1 MGSSG
6 GGNRAQ
12 QQAEQAERERQA
24 QINQTTSQ
32 INALFDS
39 PERQAQISDF
49 QRAMQ
54 DLYQQDLG
62 RQHEGASRDL
72 KFALARSGLT
82 GGSRQVDA
90 NRDLGEMYQRGVLEA
105 ERKAQGA
112 AANLRGEDER
122 ARANLT
128 SMAMT
133 GLSATNAANQAAS
146 AMRASLEGARA
157 GAMTDSLGDLFGGI
171 ATIKSRSEED
181 AARRRA
187 DKLYTSMYGPYWA
200 QFSGFGTAGGGP

>member
-39 PERQAQISDF
+39 PDRQAQIADF

-54 DLYQQDLG
+54 DLYQQDLA

-146 AMRASLEGARA
+146 AMRTSLEGARA
-157 GAMTDSLGDLFGGI
+157 GAMADSLGDLFGGI
-171 ATIKSRSEED
+171 AEVRRRSEED

-187 DKLYTSMYGPYWA
+187 DNLYTSMYGPYWS
-200 QFSGFGTAGGGP
+200 QFSGFGTAGGSS

>member
-39 PERQAQISDF
+39 PDRQAQIADF

-54 DLYQQDLG
+54 DLYQQDLA

-157 GAMTDSLGDLFGGI
+157 GAMADSIGDLFGGI
-171 ATIKSRSEED
+171 AEVRRRSEED

-187 DKLYTSMYGPYWA
+187 DNLYTSMYGPYWS
-200 QFSGFGTAGGGP
+200 QFSGFGTAGGSS

>member
-54 DLYQQDLG
+54 DLYQQDLA

-146 AMRASLEGARA
+146 AMRTSLEGARA
-157 GAMTDSLGDLFGGI
+157 GAMADSLGDLFGGI
-171 ATIKSRSEED
+171 AEVRRRSEED

-187 DKLYTSMYGPYWA
+187 DNLYTSMYGPYWS
-200 QFSGFGTAGGGP
+200 QFSGFGTAGGSS